1 LNSARELSRVV
12 QVQSQSLHGPSK
24 TRVVVRLPTPAA
36 GPAGRNVNSE
46 VATIKYCRFNRQNLP
61 LFRSNKTIRRQQK
74 HCWPSLSD
82 SGTRFW
88 YSSASYLAKSRK
100 GPEDQMSQISCSTTG
115 KELGTLLPGIRFT
128 SVTTSALD
136 LSANLSSRTSPRNL
150 RVFPMAAHVWLN
162 MTEFANGLIRLGL
175 SNVANKNDFW
185 TSNRCWQG
193 TPKEHANLLNHARRV
208 LRILAK
214 DPRVVSISTP
224 TMLPCLTLDHTFVK
238 PGEPETITCMTGWRA
253 CPISPAFL
261 FSLNHTVSV
270 PNRYLTSEKTEA
282 HVGLLAYFDDV
293 LRANISFHRRYIP
306 HLVLLTLIRPI
317 MDSFTN
323 YSGSVCPAHVRSSLP
338 QAKTSRYTS
347 YARNSLLIGRLE
359 ERKSTSTQMIGMM
372 FWKGSKRS
380 ACPAVA
386 RPTKCCP
393 DACHI
398 ADLFDSRHSEL
409 LALMERNVACAL
421 VFFRFHFPCTL
432 ESNSKIFSS
441 VCTNFAIDQ
450 IRSSDLGKW
459 HSRTKRGFP
468 TRERD

>member
-1 LNSARELSRVV
+1 MQTADPSSSRVATGFRMTRV
-12 QVQSQSLHGPSK
+12 VACCAGAKSVASWSK
-24 TRVVVRLPTPAA
+24 QDGHISRTLIFYTDNGKRVVVRLPTPAA

-46 VATIKYCRFNRQNLP
+46 VATIKYLEHGSGIPLHHIWQNLGKVQKIKC
-61 LFRSNKTIRRQQK
+61 LKSVAQQ
-74 HCWPSLSD
+74 
-82 SGTRFW
+82 
-88 YSSASYLAKSRK
+88 LAKSSELCFPAYDSLYLSDTDSLPFSRK
-100 GPEDQMSQISCSTTG
+100 VHLSHNFCIGPQCEPIEQ
-115 KELGTLLPGIRFT
+115 
-128 SVTTSALD
+128 D
-136 LSANLSSRTSPRNL
+136 LSEKLACVPNGGS
-150 RVFPMAAHVWLN
+150 WLN

-306 HLVLLTLIRPI
+306 RLR
-317 MDSFTN
+317 SF
-323 YSGSVCPAHVRSSLP
+323 PAELPRFRS
-338 QAKTSRYTS
+338 
-347 YARNSLLIGRLE
+347 
-359 ERKSTSTQMIGMM
+359 
-372 FWKGSKRS
+372 
-380 ACPAVA
+380 
-386 RPTKCCP
+386 RPTHTHPP
-393 DACHI
+393 DYGQLHELFWFCHRTWADGIPLVQPGLLRI
-398 ADLFDSRHSEL
+398 ADSWRPLGLPGPCPFEPPTGKDLQIHELRSQLFADWETRRKEVNFNVGVDEMDHELVQTNDWDDVLERLKEISMSR
-409 LALMERNVACAL
+409 C
-421 VFFRFHFPCTL
+421 
-432 ESNSKIFSS
+432 
-441 VCTNFAIDQ
+441 
-450 IRSSDLGKW
+450 
-459 HSRTKRGFP
+459 
-468 TRERD
+468 REAYEM